1 MTLETHTI
9 AVSPS
14 EDFKRLVSRY
24 KRRLLVDKIVK
35 CLVLC
40 ALLVVLI
47 PLGDLMYLFIY
58 KGATLISLQTFT
70 SSVTTNASSFV
81 SGGLANYIL
90 GTLLLV
96 GLSAAFAVPLGVMG
110 GIYLAEFADGNRHS
124 RIVRFMS
131 DVLAGV
137 PSVVLGYTGYLLFT
151 QTTPKIFGWGFS
163 ALAGGIALSVLMLPY
178 ILRTT
183 ELSINRVPLS
193 IREAAIALGSNRTK
207 MVNRIT
213 FRLALPGILTGIII
227 SLGIAF
233 GETAPLLYTAGFGNY
248 IPQQLIG
255 QPIGYL
261 TYVIFYFTQLPSQSA
276 INLSYEASFILIL
289 IIVAFNLVARIG
301 LRRFSKI

>member
-110 GIYLAEFADGNRHS
+110 GIYLAEFADGN
-124 RIVRFMS
+124 
-131 DVLAGV
+131 
-137 PSVVLGYTGYLLFT
+137 
-151 QTTPKIFGWGFS
+151 
-163 ALAGGIALSVLMLPY
+163 
-178 ILRTT
+178 
-183 ELSINRVPLS
+183 
-193 IREAAIALGSNRTK
+193 
-207 MVNRIT
+207 
-213 FRLALPGILTGIII
+213 
-227 SLGIAF
+227 
-233 GETAPLLYTAGFGNY
+233 
-248 IPQQLIG
+248 
-255 QPIGYL
+255 
-261 TYVIFYFTQLPSQSA
+261 
-276 INLSYEASFILIL
+276 
-289 IIVAFNLVARIG
+289 
-301 LRRFSKI
+301 